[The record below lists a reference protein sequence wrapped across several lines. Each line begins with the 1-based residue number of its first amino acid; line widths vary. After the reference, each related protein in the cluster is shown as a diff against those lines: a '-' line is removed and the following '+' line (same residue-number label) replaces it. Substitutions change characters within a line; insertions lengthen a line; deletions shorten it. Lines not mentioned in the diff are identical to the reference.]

1 MDKKCLFNHFNYA
14 LLLVKLE
21 HSIHLQ
27 EHVNIATHHAIHAQD
42 LLNLNVLTAYK
53 GNLEFFHPIILANAC
68 KIFIL
73 ILHKIFVRTVDQSL
87 LDVYIA
93 IVPQIVSP
101 VILSAMQLFQ
111 LVHVPLIIKIVVQM
125 NTSIQSLKHVYVS
138 LNISDLPQIIA
149 RYVIE
154 DAIYAKGL
162 LQIVL
167 SVLINIFSS
176 VQRAY
181 SSQNQLF

>member
-1 MDKKCLFNHFNYA
+1 
-14 LLLVKLE
+14 
-21 HSIHLQ
+21 
-27 EHVNIATHHAIHAQD
+27 
-42 LLNLNVLTAYK
+42 
-53 GNLEFFHPIILANAC
+53 
-68 KIFIL
+68 
-73 ILHKIFVRTVDQSL
+73 
-87 LDVYIA
+87 
-93 IVPQIVSP
+93 
-101 VILSAMQLFQ
+101 MQLFQ
-111 LVHVPLIIKIVVQM
+111 LVLVLLIIKIAVQM